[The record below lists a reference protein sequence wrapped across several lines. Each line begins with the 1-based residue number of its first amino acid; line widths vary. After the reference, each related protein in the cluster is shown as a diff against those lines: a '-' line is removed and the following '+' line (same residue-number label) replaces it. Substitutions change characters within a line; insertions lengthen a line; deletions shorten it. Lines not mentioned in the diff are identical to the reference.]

1 MPSNLTKSNK
11 PVLGSSLALG
21 TTYTEHFSVLSS
33 LISYTEHGDSSGL
46 TEEEVA
52 KVDQFLEDQKDA
64 TTHAPAGFAFMH
76 HTAGDEAGYGRCEIL
91 GVCGPLHELFVVYRK
106 VGA

>member
-11 PVLGSSLALG
+11 PALGFSLALG
-21 TTYTEHFSVLSS
+21 TTYTERFSVLSS

-46 TEEEVA
+46 TKEEVA

-91 GVCGPLHELFVVYRK
+91 GICGPLHELFVVYRK